1 MSLSDRIREQRKAC
15 GLSQEKVAEFVGVSR
30 QAVAKWETGRSAPST
45 ENLFR
50 LAELF
55 HTSVDLLLPSGD
67 APTSSS
73 ADLVRLLLE
82 ADEARRAALNS
93 RRRRN
98 LRSALLILAGYL
110 LIYFL
115 GRVIWVEHSDT
126 TLVGWLFTAAPSR
139 PGSYLYGWL
148 LSRRMFWYAAAI
160 SVLPALFGAYR
171 FSAVTLAAFVAG
183 LPLGIILGPNPAGA
197 AIGHTHYG
205 WVIWVVIFLLS
216 IPAGIILEHI
226 CGKRAKSTA

>member
-1 MSLSDRIREQRKAC
+1 M
-15 GLSQEKVAEFVGVSR
+15 
-30 QAVAKWETGRSAPST
+30 
-45 ENLFR
+45 
-50 LAELF
+50 
-55 HTSVDLLLPSGD
+55 
-67 APTSSS
+67 
-73 ADLVRLLLE
+73 
-82 ADEARRAALNS
+82 
-93 RRRRN
+93 
-98 LRSALLILAGYL
+98 
-110 LIYFL
+110 
-115 GRVIWVEHSDT
+115 EHSDT
-126 TLVGWLFTAAPSR
+126 TLVGWLFTADPSR

-205 WVIWVVIFLLS
+205 WAIWGVIFLLS

-226 CGKRAKSTA
+226 CGKRAKNTA